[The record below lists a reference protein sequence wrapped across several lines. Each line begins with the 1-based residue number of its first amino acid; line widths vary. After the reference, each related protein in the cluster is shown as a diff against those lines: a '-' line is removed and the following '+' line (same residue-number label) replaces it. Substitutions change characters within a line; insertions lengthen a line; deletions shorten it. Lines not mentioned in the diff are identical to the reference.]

1 MTESPDGAR
10 EMMEL
15 TTRQRAYLRSLGQHR
30 KPLIHLGREGLTE
43 GAQRALAQELRS
55 HELVKVRVLRS
66 SPDGAKE
73 AAEELAAA
81 ADAVLVG
88 VVGGTMLLYRPNPEL
103 KERIELP
110 GKGSEDVRSGE
121 VGAVI
126 APKTPGA
133 PRKPAHKQAMNRK
146 LAARKVTARNM
157 ATRKPRRGG
166 KS

>member
-1 MTESPDGAR
+1 
-10 EMMEL
+10 MEL
-15 TTRQRAYLRSLGQHR
+15 STRQLAYLRSLGQHR
-30 KPLIHLGREGLTE
+30 KPLVHLGREGLTE
-43 GAQRALAQELRS
+43 GTQRALTQELRS

-66 SPDGAKE
+66 SPDGARE
-73 AAEELAAA
+73 AAEEMAAA
-81 ADAVLVG
+81 VDAVLVG

-103 KERIELP
+103 KERIVLP
-110 GKGSEDVRSGE
+110 AKGAAADVRSVE
-121 VGAVI
+121 LRDAA
-126 APKTPGA
+126 APKTPAA